1 MKNKEIQ
8 SLPEQDLKA
17 KIQDEKASLVKM
29 KINHGVSP
37 LENPA
42 LVRANRRTIARML
55 TEVNKRKASKK

>member
-8 SLPEQDLKA
+8 SLPEQDLKS
-17 KIQDEKASLVKM
+17 KIQGEKASLVKM

-42 LVRANRRTIARML
+42 LLRINRRNVARML
-55 TEVNKRKASKK
+55 TEVNKRKASK